1 MRRKEQAKT
10 IVIVILAI
18 VIGLWLLGTI
28 IPNTAD
34 ATGNKDANDYEYGIP
49 LQNVV
54 DLHFMEI
61 GAGLRTGD
69 TYPVFKTAS
78 DGWIVYTVQSTS
90 SNERITEVVFNGPE
104 FWDKI
109 KQGKMSDTSNWQ
121 E

>member
-1 MRRKEQAKT
+1 MRRKEQTKT

-18 VIGLWLLGTI
+18 VIGLWLLGTVI
-28 IPNTAD
+28 TNTVD
-34 ATGNKDANDYEYGIP
+34 TTGNKDANDYEYGIP

-61 GAGLRTGD
+61 GGGLRTEG
-69 TYPVFKTAS
+69 TYPVYKTAS
-78 DGWIVYTVQSTS
+78 DGWIVYTIQSKA
-90 SNERITEVVFNGPE
+90 NGERVTEVVFNGPE

-109 KQGKMSDTSNWQ
+109 KKGNMSDTSNWQ